1 MAAKATDLCVRC
13 HGAVKV
19 AAARPD
25 AHKAL
30 QQGCIKCHTPHA
42 ANEKGLVRG
51 RDERALCLSC
61 HKDIS
66 KLLAGAVSIH
76 PLKAAG
82 GRCTAC
88 HAPHASD
95 QKPLLKAARADVCKD
110 CHKSHS
116 QFAHPY
122 GPGVNDPRTGQTMTC
137 LSCHNPHASQYSS
150 LAVAA
155 PSRALCVQCHKDT
168 PEEEK
173 ERRKKTA
180 ASANAPGG
188 GQ

>member
-13 HGAVKV
+13 HSAVKL

-25 AHKAL
+25 AHKAM
-30 QQGCIKCHTPHA
+30 QQGCITCHTPHA
-42 ANEKGLVRG
+42 ADDKGLVRG
-51 RDERALCLSC
+51 RNERALCLSC
-61 HKDIS
+61 HKDIA
-66 KLLAGAVSIH
+66 KQLASAVSVH
-76 PLKAAG
+76 PLKAGG

-95 QKPLLKAARADVCKD
+95 QKPLLKAARSEVCKD

-137 LSCHNPHASQYSS
+137 LSCHNPHASPYTS
-150 LAVAA
+150 LAAAA
-155 PSRALCVQCHKDT
+155 PSRALCVQCHKDQ

-173 ERRKKTA
+173 ERRQKA
-180 ASANAPGG
+180 AGTKAPGVA
-188 GQ
+188 Q